1 MRAEDID
8 AMSEIFQEH
17 GISATIEII
26 EKVTSD
32 FIGHLDAM
40 REMEIMQFM
49 GRQSESSFQKA
60 LRLESELNKLK
71 AEFNKISKENKVY
84 HDAIMQ
90 KINASEVWIENNS
103 VKYDL

>member
-1 MRAEDID
+1 MRTEDVE

-17 GISATIEII
+17 GITATIEII

-32 FIGHLDAM
+32 FIDHLDAM
-40 REMEIMQFM
+40 REMEITPFM
-49 GRQSESSFQKA
+49 DSKSESSFQKA

-71 AEFNKISKENKVY
+71 TEFNKISKENQVY

-90 KINASEVWIENNS
+90 KIKASDVWIENNS
-103 VKYDL
+103 IKYDL

>member
-1 MRAEDID
+1 MRTEDID

-32 FIGHLDAM
+32 FIDHLDAM
-40 REMEIMQFM
+40 REMEITRFM

>member
-1 MRAEDID
+1 MRTEDVN

-32 FIGHLDAM
+32 FIDHLDAM
-40 REMEIMQFM
+40 REMEITPFM
-49 GRQSESSFQKA
+49 DSKSESSFQKA

-71 AEFNKISKENKVY
+71 SEFYKISKENQVY

-90 KINASEVWIENNS
+90 KVNASDVWIEDNA

>member
-1 MRAEDID
+1 MRAVDVE

-40 REMEIMQFM
+40 REMEITRFM
-49 GRQSESSFQKA
+49 GRQPESSFQKA

>member
-1 MRAEDID
+1 MRAEDIE

-26 EKVTSD
+26 GKVTSD

-40 REMEIMQFM
+40 REMEIMKFM

-84 HDAIMQ
+84 HDAIMR